1 MIPVLAQNR
10 SLRMDSCMSFSGK
23 PDWSSELARHGRWL
37 RAVLL
42 ARSRDR
48 PAVEELFQEVAL
60 AAVRSNG
67 QPLPSDRIAPWLYR
81 IAVRQALLHRRKL
94 GRGRRLRM
102 RYEQN
107 CSTESDSPDPLKWLL
122 ANERSRLIR
131 QALDCLPTRDS
142 EILLLKYT
150 EDWSC
155 RDIAAHLGLSE
166 RAVDSRLHRARGRL
180 RGELMRRQVIE
191 VPT

>member
-1 MIPVLAQNR
+1 MIPVLVMNW
-10 SLRMDSCMSFSGK
+10 LLWMDSCMTLPGK
-23 PDWSSELARHGRWL
+23 PDWSSELARHGRWV

-48 PAVEELFQEVAL
+48 LAVEELFQEVAL

-67 QPLPSDRIAPWLYR
+67 QPLPTDRIAPWLYR

-94 GRGRRLRM
+94 GRSRRLRL

-107 CSTESDSPDPLKWLL
+107 GSSELDSHDPLQWLL
-122 ANERSRLIR
+122 ASERSRLIR
-131 QALDCLPTRDS
+131 QALDCLPARDS

-166 RAVDSRLHRARGRL
+166 RAVDSRLHRARGKL